1 MEVTFTLFGIH
12 REKAGTK
19 THCVQLE
26 HDARVQ
32 DALDALVDDISSLE
46 GYLFDD
52 SGRLREDVVVMVEG
66 ENISHR
72 QGVATALAA
81 DSELH
86 IVHQIHGG

>member
-19 THCVQLE
+19 THSVQLE

-32 DALDALVDDISSLE
+32 DALDALVEDIALLE
-46 GYLFDD
+46 GYLFDE

-66 ENISHR
+66 ENISHK
-72 QGVATALAA
+72 QGVATALDAE
-81 DSELH
+81 SELH